1 MRLVLLRDLDFVC
14 TFTGAIKLM
23 LLTLTLNVAGIKC
36 CEDSFSKK
44 SCKQ

>member
-14 TFTGAIKLM
+14 TFIDAIKFK
-23 LLTLTLNVAGIKC
+23 LLTLILNVAGIKC